1 MTRNGAALIVTL
13 LAIVA
18 LERTSVSAQ
27 PPRRPRPLENIKVL
41 KGWNG
46 DEVRN
51 EMRLMTEALGVKCD
65 HCHVQGNFAS
75 DEKRAKHTARR
86 MIELTMSLNGEFF
99 AAHEPA
105 AGASKFGR
113 VTCYTCHKGEAMPK
127 LSPSGGALAW

>member
-1 MTRNGAALIVTL
+1 MARNGRAFIVTL
-13 LAIVA
+13 LAIMA
-18 LERTSVSAQ
+18 PESTTLSAQ
-27 PPRRPRPLENIKVL
+27 TPRRPRPLENIKLL

-46 DEVRN
+46 DEVRS

-75 DEKRAKHTARR
+75 DEKRAKHTSRR
-86 MIELTMSLNGEFF
+86 MIELTMSLNGEYFVG
-99 AAHEPA
+99 AEAG

-127 LSPSGGALAW
+127 LSPSDGAAAW